1 VVLATQ
7 NPVDPDYKGLSNT
20 GTWFLG
26 RLQTERDK
34 ARVLDGLEGASVAAG
49 GKFDRGQMETVLS
62 GLASRVFL
70 MNNVHESHPVVFQ
83 SRWALSYLRGP
94 LTRQQIAGLMAD
106 RKASA
111 TADPGTPASSAQPT
125 ATPLAAGTEFHPPV
139 LPPGVEVFYL
149 QETSRVS
156 KTSTLIYRPALL
168 AHAKVHFVKATY
180 KVDTWEACTILA
192 TVEEPLPKSIWEEA
206 AMIKGK
212 PLDLEQEPTDNAA
225 FAALPSELANAKN
238 YASWKDNLKKH
249 LYQSQ
254 ELTLYKCPDLKEY
267 SQPNESEGDFRVR
280 LRHLAREHRDL
291 EVEKLRKK
299 YGTKFEAIQKR
310 IKTAQAGVAREESQA
325 SRAYLDSAMSFGSTI
340 LGALFGRKTASRTN
354 VSKAST
360 SLRSAGR
367 AAQQKGDVAR
377 AEEKVEDLKEE
388 LEKLEQEL
396 AQEIK
401 SLELQFDEDNL
412 KLEPLEVTPRKSD
425 IEAGNIALVWT
436 PWRIDANGI
445 AEPLYVMPT

>member
-1 VVLATQ
+1 
-7 NPVDPDYKGLSNT
+7 
-20 GTWFLG
+20 
-26 RLQTERDK
+26 
-34 ARVLDGLEGASVAAG
+34 
-49 GKFDRGQMETVLS
+49 
-62 GLASRVFL
+62 
-70 MNNVHESHPVVFQ
+70 
-83 SRWALSYLRGP
+83 
-94 LTRQQIAGLMAD
+94 
-106 RKASA
+106 
-111 TADPGTPASSAQPT
+111 
-125 ATPLAAGTEFHPPV
+125 
-139 LPPGVEVFYL
+139 
-149 QETSRVS
+149 
-156 KTSTLIYRPALL
+156 
-168 AHAKVHFVKATY
+168 
-180 KVDTWEACTILA
+180 
-192 TVEEPLPKSIWEEA
+192 
-206 AMIKGK
+206 
-212 PLDLEQEPTDNAA
+212 
-225 FAALPSELANAKN
+225 
-238 YASWKDNLKKH
+238 
-249 LYQSQ
+249 
-254 ELTLYKCPDLKEY
+254 
-267 SQPNESEGDFRVR
+267 

-325 SRAYLDSAMSFGSTI
+325 SRAYLDSAISFGSTI

-367 AAQQKGDVAR
+367 AAQQIGDVAR

-436 PWRIDANGI
+436 PWRIDATGI
-445 AEPLYVMPT
+445 AKPLYVMPT